1 MAKADG
7 QVLISLDIDDNT
19 KAPIEKAE
27 SRLKQLG
34 KGAGDELDSSMKSN
48 ANKAEE
54 TAKKS
59 SNVIDGD
66 FKKPVS
72 KKLDIKA
79 DEAKKE
85 LKYIDEST
93 AKLVKGENNIKFKVS
108 GDATGKIKDIFED
121 EKKIPKE
128 QSTNLKVSGNAKEKI
143 SDTAKA
149 AKSAGN
155 GFSHLHDIIMG
166 TFIGGAIQSGL
177 FAITSGLKNMLS
189 EGLEYGKV
197 QQKMLATWTTLT
209 GSAAKGQGMVDVT
222 NKLSVAL
229 GQDTDVVDEL
239 DQQFYHVFDNKEKTE
254 QLTKSVLTMGDAI
267 GMSGDDV
274 KRLGLNFTHM
284 MAGTK
289 MQLGDFNMISD
300 QLPMFG
306 ENLLKYEQKVQ
317 KNTNLTMSELRNQMS
332 AGKISAEDAENVMNN
347 LGKKY
352 SKASDNLMGTLI
364 GMGRVVK
371 SRVPAL
377 VSDMTKPFLNAE
389 NPVLGM
395 LSKWVQ
401 SNKADEMMKGLG
413 ENIKVAMDTV
423 IGAFNPKFSTNSFN
437 KNMQNFI
444 SGLGAK
450 IIAFGD
456 DIAAHKKDIENFFS
470 ILKQGGQITGKLTI
484 AYLKALLPV
493 VQMFG
498 DFAAK
503 HPKLFGFL
511 ITGFVDLSIA
521 SKLLSKPIGMI
532 MSLNGVLGKLGKK
545 VADNGGLKG
554 ISSSIK
560 GIASGLTG
568 KTVSNS
574 KVVNTIGKNAMTEGG
589 AAGKLAT
596 GAAGAG
602 VAVSAGLD
610 IYKAFK
616 AKNPESKF
624 KNAGKGLGTA
634 IGGGLGLFF
643 GGPLGAALGA
653 TIGKVI
659 GGWGGKGAKLFTDG
673 WNKKGKGAKPPKGFL
688 PKAGYY
694 ARAGGDAIVGWGKGF
709 ARGVGKA
716 IKNIS
721 DFNKKVG
728 RAFGK
733 VVKVIQSVL
742 KPIKKVLELALVIP
756 IALVVGLAI
765 KAWSKMKKPFKA
777 VIDFILKV
785 VKSGWKII
793 KSITKST
800 WRAFEKHVINPVK
813 AVWRVI
819 DKYIVKTIV
828 KAIRSAW
835 KGIKSLTKSTWNAF
849 KRYIVNPI
857 KAVWSAARKYI
868 VKLIVNNIKS
878 AWKDIKSITKSA
890 WNLIKKYAVDP
901 IVSVYD
907 KVKSIMGKMKK
918 VISSAM
924 GSIKKVW
931 HSAWSNVGDFFTRI
945 WKSIKNHAE
954 DGINGV
960 IKVINAGISGIDG
973 VIHAFGG
980 KKHAIGRI
988 GKVHFATG
996 TGSLTSNFR
1005 RSIDR
1010 MTPAVVNDRPG
1021 ASNPELIYRHA
1032 TGNVEWMKGRNAET
1046 MLMPGDE
1053 VANDRDSA
1061 LLAPTLGI
1069 QHFAKG
1075 GIGNIFGGIGS
1086 FVKGAISGA
1095 VSTVSKGAQWLKNL
1109 FTTATKIIGHP
1120 VKSLEELLKYK
1131 RSGKGIFK
1139 SLGKNM
1145 FGVVKDKA
1153 ADWWKS
1159 LWSMVDLN
1167 GSGITGGVAHTPGA
1181 GWKVTSGFGGR
1192 GAVSGGYSSHD
1203 GVDFSG
1209 ASLVRAMLP
1218 GIVSGYGGA
1227 PSGWGGSNGIGEYI
1241 ATHGLYN
1248 AIYQELN
1255 GKSNSGA
1262 KILVKKGETVKAG
1275 DPIAELGPNASH
1287 VHVGVTKHP
1296 MFSIGGSGTAGW
1308 LDVTKL
1314 KSAGKSD
1321 KKSKGSNN
1329 TIRKQVGGGFWK
1341 LISKIAGLFGDA
1353 SGSGDNTVQPS
1364 GSHKD
1369 WLKEAGI
1376 TSNFDKWNY
1385 IINHESG
1392 WNPKATN
1399 GGSGAYGLPQ
1409 SLPGSKMASAG
1420 SDWRSNPITQLK
1432 WMKSYVSSRYGGIGN
1447 AYRYWLSHHNYAN
1460 GGIVNGLTRAI
1471 LGEDP
1476 LHPIEHVIN
1485 TGKPSSDGLLA
1496 DAISTRAKNNP
1507 SGVYAQM
1514 QSLITSAHNSQRMF
1528 GTQLQTGSSLQDTVS
1543 NGKLLKQM
1551 AADMHTTAQK
1561 DINGD
1566 VYLGTNKVGSI
1577 LEQRKNKKDFNS
1589 QFFAGQLK
1597 NQGGLTNA

>member
-19 KAPIEKAE
+19 KVPIEKAE
-27 SRLKQLG
+27 SRMKELG
-34 KGAGDELDSSMKSN
+34 KGAGDELEKSMKSN

-54 TAKKS
+54 AAKKA

-72 KKLDIKA
+72 KKLNVKA
-79 DEAKKE
+79 DQAKKE
-85 LKYIDEST
+85 IKSIESDT
-93 AKLVKGENNIKFKVS
+93 AKLVKGNNDVKFKVTGNAS
-108 GDATGKIKDIFED
+108 EKTKEIFNDAEKVTRGDHDVVID
-121 EKKIPKE
+121 EK
-128 QSTNLKVSGNAKEKI
+128 GNAKQKTDEVSESLDSAKDKSLKLKDVI
-143 SDTAKA
+143 S
-149 AKSAGN
+149 
-155 GFSHLHDIIMG
+155 G
-166 TFIGGAIQSGL
+166 TFIGGALIGGIGAAASAISGL
-177 FAITSGLKNMLS
+177 SGEAINASDSINKFKSTMKLGGFGDKEIDSATKEVQKYANDTVYDLNTVSNTTAQLAANGIKNYTQLTEAAGNLNAQAGGNSDTFKSVAMMLTQTAGAGKLTTENWNQLSDAIPGASGVLQAQMKKNKAFTGNFRDAMQNGKISSQEFSKAITQLGMNDGAKKAAKSTTTFEGAVGNMEAGVVTGIQNIINAFGKGKITGAINVFSGILTKGFARLVDIIKSTMKFLSKLGKTLAPVTSAFKNLAGTLVGQLFKSALGIIKSLVGFVSKLFGETGNGKHKALDTVAGAINALAKNKTAVKIIADSLIALMGYKMAKSGLSLAVGITDKLVANYAKLSDLPGIFKNMFAVKDGGIISSLSKLKDVPKTISKLTPKSLGSKALS
-189 EGLEYGKV
+189 EG
-197 QQKMLATWTTLT
+197 
-209 GSAAKGQGMVDVT
+209 
-222 NKLSVAL
+222 
-229 GQDTDVVDEL
+229 
-239 DQQFYHVFDNKEKTE
+239 
-254 QLTKSVLTMGDAI
+254 
-267 GMSGDDV
+267 
-274 KRLGLNFTHM
+274 
-284 MAGTK
+284 GT
-289 MQLGDFNMISD
+289 
-300 QLPMFG
+300 
-306 ENLLKYEQKVQ
+306 
-317 KNTNLTMSELRNQMS
+317 
-332 AGKISAEDAENVMNN
+332 
-347 LGKKY
+347 
-352 SKASDNLMGTLI
+352 
-364 GMGRVVK
+364 
-371 SRVPAL
+371 
-377 VSDMTKPFLNAE
+377 
-389 NPVLGM
+389 
-395 LSKWVQ
+395 
-401 SNKADEMMKGLG
+401 
-413 ENIKVAMDTV
+413 
-423 IGAFNPKFSTNSFN
+423 
-437 KNMQNFI
+437 
-444 SGLGAK
+444 
-450 IIAFGD
+450 
-456 DIAAHKKDIENFFS
+456 
-470 ILKQGGQITGKLTI
+470 
-484 AYLKALLPV
+484 
-493 VQMFG
+493 
-498 DFAAK
+498 
-503 HPKLFGFL
+503 
-511 ITGFVDLSIA
+511 
-521 SKLLSKPIGMI
+521 
-532 MSLNGVLGKLGKK
+532 
-545 VADNGGLKG
+545 
-554 ISSSIK
+554 
-560 GIASGLTG
+560 
-568 KTVSNS
+568 
-574 KVVNTIGKNAMTEGG
+574 
-589 AAGKLAT
+589 AGKLAT

-634 IGGGLGLFF
+634 IGGGIGLFF

-673 WNKKGKGAKPPKGFL
+673 WNKKGRGAKPPKGFL

-694 ARAGGDAIVGWGKGF
+694 ARSGVDAIVSWGKGF
-709 ARGVGKA
+709 GRGVGKV
-716 IKNIS
+716 IRSIGR
-721 DFNKKVG
+721 FNKRVG
-728 RAFGK
+728 KGFGT
-733 VVKVIQSVL
+733 VVKIIGKVL
-742 KPIKKVLELALVIP
+742 KPIKKVLEYALVIP

-765 KAWSKMKKPFKA
+765 KAWNKMKKPFKA
-777 VIDFILKV
+777 VLNFIKKV
-785 VKSGWKII
+785 IKSAWKII

-800 WRAFEKHVINPVK
+800 WRAFEKYIINPVK
-813 AVWRVI
+813 AVWRAI

-828 KAIRSAW
+828 RAIRSAW
-835 KGIKSLTKSTWNAF
+835 KGIKSLTRSTWNAF
-849 KRYIVNPI
+849 KRYIVDPVE
-857 KAVWSAARKYI
+857 AVWNAVRKYI
-868 VKLIVNNIKS
+868 IKLIVNNIKR
-878 AWKDIKSITKSA
+878 AWKDIKAITKA
-890 WNLIKKYAVDP
+890 EWNLIKKYAVDP

-924 GSIKKVW
+924 GSIKNVW
-931 HSAWSNVGDFFTRI
+931 HSAWSNVSDFFSRI
-945 WKSIKNHAE
+945 WRSIKSHAQ

-960 IKVINAGISGIDG
+960 IKVINAGINGIDG

-1095 VSTVSKGAQWLKNL
+1095 VSTVSKGAKWLKNL
-1109 FTTATKIIGHP
+1109 FNTATKIIGHP
-1120 VKSLEELLKYK
+1120 VKSLEELFKYK
-1131 RSGKGIFK
+1131 KSGKGIFK

-1145 FGVVKDKA
+1145 FGMVKDKA
-1153 ADWWKS
+1153 VDWWKS

-1167 GSGITGGVAHTPGA
+1167 GSGITGGVAHTPGS

-1209 ASLVRAMLP
+1209 ARLVRAMLP

-1227 PSGWGGSNGIGEYI
+1227 PSGWGGSNGIGEYV

-1275 DPIAELGPNASH
+1275 DPIAKLGPNASH

-1314 KSAGKSD
+1314 KSAGKPG
-1321 KKSKGSNN
+1321 KKSKGSDK

-1341 LISKIAGLFGDA
+1341 LISKIAGLFGDDGG
-1353 SGSGDNTVQPS
+1353 GSGTGDPGGAGVQRWKSNVKSALSKLGLSTSASMVSRVLRQINT
-1364 GSHKD
+1364 
-1369 WLKEAGI
+1369 
-1376 TSNFDKWNY
+1376 
-1385 IINHESG
+1385 ESG
-1392 WNPKATN
+1392 GNPKAMGGTDGLADGHAEGLMQVKPGTFSAYRLSGHNNIWN
-1399 GGSGAYGLPQ
+1399 GYDNILAGLNYAKHRYGSGL
-1409 SLPGSKMASAG
+1409 SFL
-1420 SDWRSNPITQLK
+1420 
-1432 WMKSYVSSRYGGIGN
+1432 GN
-1447 AYRYWLSHHNYAN
+1447 GHGYAN
-1460 GGIVNGLTRAI
+1460 GGIINGLTRAI

-1496 DAISTRAKNNP
+1496 DAISSRAKSNP

-1543 NGKLLKQM
+1543 DSKLLKQM
-1551 AADMHTTAQK
+1551 AADMHKTAQK

-1577 LEQRKNKKDFNS
+1577 LEQHKNKKDFNS